1 MISVIKNRTT
11 CVLLILCWCIVSVS
25 AQENKSD
32 KKVKKPSLFNYLSQ
46 QDEGIMTFNVQTNIN
61 RLIRLKLK
69 EEYQPAFFSFTDD
82 SGVQFNFNAR
92 IRTRGN
98 IRKEVCLNPPV
109 KINMKGKELK
119 ANGFSGKYEVL
130 KLVLQCSK
138 GKGGVDLMERELLVY
153 KLYELISPYAYK
165 TLPVKLN
172 MESDK
177 GRKESFDAFLIEHE
191 DDFEARLNGKVL
203 VKGKIRPESL
213 YKEEYLRMCFFQYMI
228 LNTDWSIWSKHN
240 VEFIKCPDVPLIIPV
255 PYDFDYAGFVGANYA
270 QPHETIPIDHVTVPY
285 FLGKDISEEEALETA
300 AYFLSKKD
308 ELYSIVQSFEFQNE
322 RSKKV
327 AIGYMDKF
335 YKVLSSEKK
344 IVRTFC
350 KK

>member
-1 MISVIKNRTT
+1 MYSVIKYRTT
-11 CVLLILCWCIVSVS
+11 SILLILLWCIAGLG
-25 AQENKSD
+25 AQDIKKNV
-32 KKVKKPSLFNYLSQ
+32 KVKKPSLFSYLSEQ
-46 QDEGIMTFNVQTNIN
+46 EKNTTTLEVKTNIN
-61 RLIRLKLK
+61 RLMRLKLK

-82 SGVQFNFNAR
+82 AGTQFNFNAK

-98 IRKEVCLNPPV
+98 IRKEVCLNPPM

-138 GKGGVDLMERELLVY
+138 GKGGVDLMKRELLIY
-153 KLYELISPYAYK
+153 KLYEVISPYAYK

-172 MESDK
+172 MESEK
-177 GRKESFDAFLIEHE
+177 GRKESYDAFLIEHE
-191 DDFEARLNGKVL
+191 DNFEARHKGKVL

-213 YKEEYLRMCFFQYMI
+213 NKEEYLRMTFFQYMI

-240 VEFIKCPDVPLIIPV
+240 VEFLKCPDVPKIIPV

-285 FLGKDISEEEALETA
+285 FLGKDVSEEDALETA
-300 AYFLSKKD
+300 AFFQSKKED
-308 ELYSIVQSFEFQNE
+308 LYAVIHSFECESE

-327 AIGYMDKF
+327 AINCLDKF
-335 YKVLSSEKK
+335 YKVLSNEKK
-344 IVRTFC
+344 ILRTFC